1 VSDIVWWVAAVIVAI
16 AMVIHTGWWR

>member
-1 VSDIVWWVAAVIVAI
+1 VSDIVWYVAVVIVAI

>member
-1 VSDIVWWVAAVIVAI
+1 MSDIVWYVAVVIVAI

>member
-1 VSDIVWWVAAVIVAI
+1 VSDIVWWVAVVIVAI